1 MSKISDLNYSQHI
14 TLADNFKQKSEVL
27 NTWRVGMNNFAR
39 NAEGQ
44 DNTRNILD
52 PKTFLEFLV
61 KIFTLGYVDFSKRSN
76 EAGRNM
82 MAHIESSSYIK
93 NNDGSEIMKFVMN
106 NPEGE
111 RADLSKV
118 EIEITLS
125 TITTMG
131 TRQGHTAIIFQQP
144 DGSTNRYEGKSF
156 ERKDESSLHLI
167 TNKILACYQREANK
181 EIARLLNNHQKL
193 NNRQKLNNSQE
204 LNNPQ
209 ELNDSQEFNNSQDLN
224 NLQVSCKGSVD
235 STIADLLEKPLNNAL
250 LAIRNEHLLLM
261 PHVCSESISYLLG
274 ENGILE
280 EIDKLYALNDHGIDN
295 DKVGNNEINEIKVN
309 LSHILIDSLDDA
321 KVNLTPVIDSIL
333 ETFSKFPYINDVRIL
348 DWCFNKSMQYF
359 GDSEKI
365 THACSVMSHIDF
377 DCNQSKIAETL
388 FFNLDKEPYKNS
400 RKLQELIWDKL
411 VAYVNDFNLS
421 NQEKS
426 RLILKLFDDV
436 KLLFNEVPVS
446 ILVNDIFLKGFFMK
460 QPDFA
465 KWYFYQLL
473 KCYEGEQLYLNELG
487 YVYGDE
493 EKTKEIVNKLPG
505 YVVKIFEEKMVNEL
519 KIRTRMMEVLRDGK
533 INIYNY
539 INEKQLEKLNPPEN
553 LRTVIEKWGWKNR
566 THTA

>member
-125 TITTMG
+125 TFTTMG

-181 EIARLLNNHQKL
+181 EIARLLNI
-193 NNRQKLNNSQE
+193 
-204 LNNPQ
+204 PQ
-209 ELNDSQEFNNSQDLN
+209 ELNNSQDLSN
-224 NLQVSCKGSVD
+224 SQVSCKDSVD
-235 STIADLLEKPLNNAL
+235 STITDLLEKPLNNAL
-250 LAIRNEHLLLM
+250 LAIRKEHLLLM
-261 PHVCSESISYLLG
+261 PYVCNESISYLLG
-274 ENGILE
+274 EKGILK
-280 EIDKLYALNDHGIDN
+280 EIDDLNAVNNYLLNNKKATD
-295 DKVGNNEINEIKVN
+295 NEINDIKVN

-333 ETFSKFPYINDVRIL
+333 ETFLKSPYINDVRIL
-348 DWCFNKSMQYF
+348 DWCFNKRMQYF

-365 THACSVMSHIDF
+365 KYACSVIYHIDF
-377 DCNQSKIAETL
+377 SRDQSKDFSCDQSKIKIAETL

-400 RKLQELIWDKL
+400 RKLQGLIWDKL

-426 RLILKLFDDV
+426 RLILRLFDDV

-446 ILVNDIFLKGFFMK
+446 ILVNDIFLKDFFMK

-473 KCYEGEQLYLNELG
+473 KKYEGEQLYLNELG
-487 YVYGDE
+487 YVYGNE
-493 EKTKEIVNKLPG
+493 EKINEIVNNNPG
-505 YVVKIFEEKMVNEL
+505 YVVEIFEEKMGNEL
-519 KIRTRMMEVLRDGK
+519 KIRTRMMEILRDGK
-533 INIYNY
+533 INICEY
-539 INEKQLEKLNPPEN
+539 INKEQLEKLNPPED
-553 LRTVIEKWGWKNR
+553 LRIAIKKLGWNN
-566 THTA
+566 

>member
-14 TLADNFKQKSEVL
+14 TLADNFKQKSKVL

-118 EIEITLS
+118 VIEITLS
-125 TITTMG
+125 AFTTMG

-167 TNKILACYQREANK
+167 TNKILACYQCEANK
-181 EIARLLNNHQKL
+181 EIARLLNI
-193 NNRQKLNNSQE
+193 
-204 LNNPQ
+204 PQ
-209 ELNDSQEFNNSQDLN
+209 ELNNSQDLN
-224 NLQVSCKGSVD
+224 NSQVSCKDSVD
-235 STIADLLEKPLNNAL
+235 STITDLLEKPLNNAL
-250 LAIRNEHLLLM
+250 LAIRKEHLLLM
-261 PHVCSESISYLLG
+261 PYVCNESISYLLG
-274 ENGILE
+274 EKGILK
-280 EIDKLYALNDHGIDN
+280 EIDDLNAVNNYLLNNKKATD
-295 DKVGNNEINEIKVN
+295 NEINDIKVN

-333 ETFSKFPYINDVRIL
+333 ETFLKSPYINDVRIL
-348 DWCFNKSMQYF
+348 DWCFNKIMQYF

-365 THACSVMSHIDF
+365 KYACSVINHIDF
-377 DCNQSKIAETL
+377 SRDQSKDFSCDQSKIKIAETL

-400 RKLQELIWDKL
+400 RKLQKLIWDKL

-426 RLILKLFDDV
+426 RLILRLFDDV

-446 ILVNDIFLKGFFMK
+446 ILVNDIFLKDFFMK

-473 KCYEGEQLYLNELG
+473 KDYEGEQLYLNELG
-487 YVYGDE
+487 YVYGNE
-493 EKTKEIVNKLPG
+493 EKTNEIVNKLPG
-505 YVVKIFEEKMVNEL
+505 YVVKIFEEKIDNEL
-519 KIRTRMMEVLRDGK
+519 KIRTRMMETLRDGK
-533 INIYNY
+533 INIYDY
-539 INEKQLEKLNPPEN
+539 INEKQLEKLNPPQD
-553 LRTVIEKWGWKNR
+553 LRSAIEKIGWKNR
-566 THTA
+566 PITA

>member
-14 TLADNFKQKSEVL
+14 TLADNFKQKNEVL

-125 TITTMG
+125 AFTTMG

-181 EIARLLNNHQKL
+181 EIARLLNI
-193 NNRQKLNNSQE
+193 
-204 LNNPQ
+204 PQ
-209 ELNDSQEFNNSQDLN
+209 ELNNSQDLN
-224 NLQVSCKGSVD
+224 NSQVSCKDSVD
-235 STIADLLEKPLNNAL
+235 STITDLLEKPLNNAL
-250 LAIRNEHLLLM
+250 LAIRKEHLLLM
-261 PHVCSESISYLLG
+261 PYVCNESISYLLG
-274 ENGILE
+274 EKGILK
-280 EIDKLYALNDHGIDN
+280 EIDDLNAVNNYLLNNKKATD
-295 DKVGNNEINEIKVN
+295 NEINDIKVN
-309 LSHILIDSLDDA
+309 LSHIIIDSLDDA

-333 ETFSKFPYINDVRIL
+333 ETFLKSPYINDVRIL
-348 DWCFNKSMQYF
+348 DWCFNKRMQYF

-365 THACSVMSHIDF
+365 KYACSVINHIDF
-377 DCNQSKIAETL
+377 SRDQSKDFSCDQSKIKIAETL

-426 RLILKLFDDV
+426 RLILRLFDDV
-436 KLLFNEVPVS
+436 KLLFDEVPVS
-446 ILVNDIFLKGFFMK
+446 ILVNDIFLKDFFMK

-473 KCYEGEQLYLNELG
+473 KKYEGEQLYLNELG
-487 YVYGDE
+487 YVYGNE
-493 EKTKEIVNKLPG
+493 EKTNEIVNNNPG
-505 YVVKIFEEKMVNEL
+505 YVVEIFEEKMGNEL
-519 KIRTRMMEVLRDGK
+519 KIRTRMMEILRDGK
-533 INIYNY
+533 INICEY
-539 INEKQLEKLNPPEN
+539 INKEQLEKLNPPED
-553 LRTVIEKWGWKNR
+553 LRIAIKKLGWNN
-566 THTA
+566 

>member
-93 NNDGSEIMKFVMN
+93 NNDGSEIMKFIMN

-125 TITTMG
+125 AFTTMG

-181 EIARLLNNHQKL
+181 EIARLLNI
-193 NNRQKLNNSQE
+193 
-204 LNNPQ
+204 PQ
-209 ELNDSQEFNNSQDLN
+209 ELNNSQDLN
-224 NLQVSCKGSVD
+224 NSQVSCKDSVD
-235 STIADLLEKPLNNAL
+235 STITDLLEKPLNNAL
-250 LAIRNEHLLLM
+250 LAIRKEHLLLM
-261 PHVCSESISYLLG
+261 PYVCNESISYLLG
-274 ENGILE
+274 EKGILK
-280 EIDKLYALNDHGIDN
+280 EIDDLNAVNNYLLNNKKATD
-295 DKVGNNEINEIKVN
+295 NEINDIKVN

-333 ETFSKFPYINDVRIL
+333 ETFLKSPYINDVRIL
-348 DWCFNKSMQYF
+348 DWCFNKRMQYF

-365 THACSVMSHIDF
+365 KYACSVINHIDF
-377 DCNQSKIAETL
+377 SRDQSKDFSCDQSKIKIAETL

-426 RLILKLFDDV
+426 RLILRLFDDV
-436 KLLFNEVPVS
+436 KLLFDEVPVS

-473 KCYEGEQLYLNELG
+473 KKYEGEQLYLNELG
-487 YVYGDE
+487 YVYGNE
-493 EKTKEIVNKLPG
+493 EKTNEIVKKHPG
-505 YVVKIFEEKMVNEL
+505 YVVEIFEEKMGNEL
-519 KIRTRMMEVLRDGK
+519 KIRTRMMEILRDGK
-533 INIYNY
+533 INICEY
-539 INEKQLEKLNPPEN
+539 INKEQLEKLNPPED
-553 LRTVIEKWGWKNR
+553 LRIAIKKLGWNN
-566 THTA
+566 